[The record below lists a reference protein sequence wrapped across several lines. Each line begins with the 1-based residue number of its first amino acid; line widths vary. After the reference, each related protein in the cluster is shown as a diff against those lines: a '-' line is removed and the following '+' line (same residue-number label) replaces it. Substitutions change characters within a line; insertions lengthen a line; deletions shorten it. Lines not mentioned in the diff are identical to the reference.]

1 MADKEKTSKSEA
13 EEKQS
18 SGRQSSATLTVPSQ
32 QSASKGMAS
41 GSTQERSSRQTSPA
55 RLPTEL
61 SIKVKT
67 QMSRFNTIQ
76 NIAETQLISL
86 TDAS

>member
-18 SGRQSSATLTVPSQ
+18 SGRQSPATLTVPSQ

-41 GSTQERSSRQTSPA
+41 GSRKKLTPNLTSSPA
-55 RLPTEL
+55 NGALDQSENSNEP
-61 SIKVKT
+61 
-67 QMSRFNTIQ
+67 F
-76 NIAETQLISL
+76 
-86 TDAS
+86 